1 MLKIFKKTE
10 VKIIFCLSFI
20 PVIILFLTSKIPQNV
35 HYEAFLSVS
44 ASLFGFLITVMSILL
59 VFPDNGRI
67 FLLKQHNDYELLFMI
82 FLFSIFLQ
90 IIIFIFSL
98 VGMLCNNFKF
108 LNIIFIFVLNLSILF
123 IILDIWILKRM
134 INILCIKE

>member
-10 VKIIFCLSFI
+10 VRIIFVLSFI
-20 PVIILFLTSKIPQNV
+20 PIIILFFTNKVPQNI
-35 HYEAFLSVS
+35 HYETFLSVS

-67 FLLKQHNDYELLFMI
+67 YLLKQHNDYELLFMI
-82 FLFSIFLQ
+82 FLFSIVLQ
-90 IIIFIFSL
+90 ILIFIFSL
-98 VGMLCNNFKF
+98 IGMLCYDFKF
-108 LNIIFIFVLNLSILF
+108 LNIIFIFVLSLSILF
-123 IILDIWILKRM
+123 TFLDIWILKRM